1 MEYRR
6 EEIMPGV
13 FLSAVRTDRFK
24 TSALCAALLSQLDRE
39 HAYMDSLLPSVLR
52 RGTVRC
58 PDMASITRRL
68 EELYGAGAIP
78 LSMRVGEVRVTGFYS
93 VFPDGRFVP
102 GGASELGDISQL
114 IGELLTAPNT
124 RGGLLLPDYVNSEKQ
139 KLAEKIRAAKNDRAG
154 YAASRLVELM
164 CCSEALSASVLNDC
178 DAAENIHY
186 TKLTRRYRDLLA
198 ESPVE
203 ICYCGSESF
212 EHVRGAM
219 LTALEAMPR
228 GEIDYDIGTDVRMN
242 ALEAQPRVFKE
253 TMDVGQGKLCMG
265 WRLGE
270 CMEDPDGAALRV
282 FNAVYGGTASSKLFR
297 TLREEQ
303 SLCYYVSSGIDDV
316 KGLMYVSSGIDKQNY
331 DAVVQGITGELKKL
345 AAGELTADELDTA
358 RRYCAQA
365 LRLVPDDPV
374 ELTMYCM
381 RMNITGADATP
392 DDLAAAC
399 EYVTADEVIDI
410 ARSCELDA
418 IYFLSGEDEAAD
430 DGEAEEE

>member
-24 TSALCAALLSQLDRE
+24 TSALCAALLSQLDHE

-52 RGTVRC
+52 RGTARC

-93 VFPDGRFVP
+93 VFPDGRFIP
-102 GGASELGDISQL
+102 GGASELDDIARL

-124 RGGLLLPDYVNSEKQ
+124 RGGLLLPDYVNSEKS
-139 KLAEKIRAAKNDRAG
+139 KLAEKIRAAKNDRGG
-154 YAASRLVELM
+154 YAARRLIELM
-164 CCSEALSASVLNDC
+164 CCNEALSASVLTDC

-186 TKLTRRYRDLLA
+186 KKLTRRYRELLSN
-198 ESPVE
+198 SPME
-203 ICYCGSESF
+203 ICYCGAESF
-212 EHVRGAM
+212 ERVRGAM
-219 LTALEAMPR
+219 LSAFEAMPR

-242 ALEAQPRVFKE
+242 ALEAEPRVFKE

-270 CMEDPDGAALRV
+270 CMEEPDSAALRV
-282 FNAVYGGTASSKLFR
+282 FNAVYGGTASGKLFR
-297 TLREEQ
+297 SLREER
-303 SLCYYVSSGIDDV
+303 SLCYYVSSGVDDV
-316 KGLMYVSSGIDKQNY
+316 KGLMYVSSGIDKADY
-331 DAVVQGITGELKKL
+331 DTVVEGITGELRKI
-345 AAGELTADELDTA
+345 ADGEVTTDELDTA

-381 RMNITGADATP
+381 RSNITGEDATP
-392 DDLAAAC
+392 DDLAAVC

-410 ARSCELDA
+410 ARSCELDT
-418 IYFLSGEDEAAD
+418 IYFLSGEDDE
-430 DGEAEEE
+430 EAEEE